1 MAAMADEMRVRGEE
15 NAAAHG
21 RADVMSALRI
31 ESAAVA
37 WSSRERVRSIA
48 LRSMGWSTALAVV
61 ALGVA
66 LPLDSGLAGSVFGV
80 SMLGAGLSGLGLLPG
95 LGRGSAKP
103 GVVERRG
110 EALVIAAG
118 GAEQQLALDDVKQGW
133 IEDVFGEGEACD
145 VVLRLRGGRDVAVRV
160 ASRIEGESLL
170 RAARV
175 SVVDRV
181 LRVPLR
187 SLASS
192 QRFGELMGIASMAV
206 LLPFVFVG
214 GAGLI
219 WFVIMCLLH
228 GAPIDDTRGL
238 TILVSLLLALN
249 ALSIVGVR
257 WLARFLRRG
266 EVVVGTDGVALEG
279 FGKRRFIAYS
289 RVRRVARDPR
299 GVRLYL
305 NDGVSVLLPT
315 LVDASAAMPVTP
327 GVDAVIDPAATK
339 RAIPRGVP
347 IDDLFRRDLAR
358 REALFER
365 IEQAMSAR
373 GQSRV
378 SQVQLAQ
385 LDRQRRTLPA
395 WRDDLRA
402 LLAVEG
408 SGYRGAALGSDQL
421 AEVVE
426 DAGAPAE
433 RRVAAA
439 IALSGKGD
447 PEARRRVRVAVE
459 ACADQ
464 DLRVALEHAAE
475 GEIEEA
481 ELHRAMKER
490 SLR

>member
-1 MAAMADEMRVRGEE
+1 MMAGMAEE
-15 NAAAHG
+15 NRSGAAEDAPSRG
-21 RADVMSALRI
+21 RPEMVSALRI
-31 ESAAVA
+31 ESAAIA
-37 WSSRERVRSIA
+37 WTSRERMRSLA
-48 LRSMGWSTALAVV
+48 LRWMGWSTVLAVV

-66 LPLDSGLAGSVFGV
+66 VPFDSNLAGGVFGLSMLSAGLA
-80 SMLGAGLSGLGLLPG
+80 GLGLLPG
-95 LGRGSAKP
+95 LGRGAAKA

-110 EALVIAAG
+110 EALLIAHAG
-118 GAEQQLALDDVKQGW
+118 VEQRLALDEVKQGW

-145 VVLRLRGGRDVAVRV
+145 VVLRLHGGRDVAVRV
-160 ASRIEGESLL
+160 ASRAEGETLL

-192 QRFGELMGIASMAV
+192 QRFGEMMGIASMAV
-206 LLPFVFVG
+206 LLPFVFFG

-219 WFVIMCLLH
+219 WFVIMYLLH
-228 GAPIDDTRGL
+228 GSPIDDTRAL
-238 TILVSLLLALN
+238 VLLVSLLVALN

-266 EVVVGTDGVALEG
+266 EAVVGTDGVTLEG

-315 LVDASAAMPVTP
+315 LTDANAPLPVTP
-327 GVDAVIDPAATK
+327 GVDAPFDPASVK
-339 RAIPRGVP
+339 RGIPRGAPV
-347 IDDLFRRDLAR
+347 DDLYRKDLAR

-365 IEQAMSAR
+365 IEQAMGSR

-385 LDRQRRTLPA
+385 LDRQRRSLPA
-395 WRDDLRA
+395 WRKDLRA
-402 LLAVEG
+402 LLA
-408 SGYRGAALGSDQL
+408 
-421 AEVVE
+421 
-426 DAGAPAE
+426 
-433 RRVAAA
+433 
-439 IALSGKGD
+439 IALSSKGD

-464 DLRVALEHAAE
+464 DLRAALEHAVD

-481 ELHRAMKER
+481 ELQRVVTRRGE
-490 SLR
+490 SL

>member
-1 MAAMADEMRVRGEE
+1 MAAMAEETGERGDED
-15 NAAAHG
+15 AAARG
-21 RADVMSALRI
+21 RAGVVSALRI

-37 WSSRERVRSIA
+37 WSSRERVRSMA

-61 ALGVA
+61 ALGIA
-66 LPLDSGLAGSVFGV
+66 LPLDSSLAGAVFGV

-95 LGRGSAKP
+95 LGRGTAKP

-145 VVLRLRGGRDVAVRV
+145 VVLRLHGGRDVAVRV
-160 ASRIEGESLL
+160 ASRSEGESLL

-192 QRFGELMGIASMAV
+192 QRFGEVMGIASMAT
-206 LLPFVFVG
+206 LLPFVFFG

-219 WFVIMCLLH
+219 WFVIMWLRH

-238 TILVSLLLALN
+238 TILVALLVALN

-315 LVDASAAMPVTP
+315 LVDANAPMPVTP
-327 GVDAVIDPAATK
+327 GVDAPFDPGTV
-339 RAIPRGVP
+339 RRGIPSGVP
-347 IDDLFRRDLAR
+347 LDDLYRRDLAR
-358 REALFER
+358 REALVER

-395 WRDDLRA
+395 WREDLRA

-439 IALSGKGD
+439 IALSGNGD
-447 PEARRRVRVAVE
+447 VESKRRVRIAAQACVE
-459 ACADQ
+459 E
-464 DLRVALEHAAE
+464 DLRAALEHAAE

-481 ELHRAMKER
+481 ELLRVMKRRA
-490 SLR
+490 